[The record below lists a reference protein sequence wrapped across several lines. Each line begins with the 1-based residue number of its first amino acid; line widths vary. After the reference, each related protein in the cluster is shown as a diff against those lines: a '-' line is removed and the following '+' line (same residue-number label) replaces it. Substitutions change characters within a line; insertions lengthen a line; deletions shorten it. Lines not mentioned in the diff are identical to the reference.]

1 MAKLIIFDL
10 DGTLIDSI
18 EGWVKAFRQSFERF
32 GMKVGRKKLTE
43 LFGKSDIEIV
53 KALVKDPEKR
63 EMVLKY
69 LYRLKKGDE
78 LLKEFRLHKNA
89 KKVLRKLKEK
99 GYIIALATGNRKDF
113 CSKVLEHFGLTD
125 FFDIIITADDVR
137 KGKPEPEMLIKCLNQ
152 AKIEKDEAIYI
163 CDSLPDVLASKKA
176 GIKCFLVSWGA
187 LKGKCSLADAKLE
200 KLSVRE
206 IEKKIKSL
214 NL

>member
-1 MAKLIIFDL
+1 MGKLVIFDL

-18 EGWVKAFRQSFERF
+18 EGWIKAFQQSFERF
-32 GMKVGRKKLTE
+32 GIKIGRKELTE
-43 LFGKSDIEIV
+43 LFGKSDIDIV
-53 KALVKDPEKR
+53 KALVKNPEKR
-63 EMVLKY
+63 ERVLKY
-69 LYRLKKGDE
+69 LYQLKKGDE

-89 KKVLRKLKEK
+89 KRVLRKLKEK

-113 CSKVLEHFGLTD
+113 CSKVLRHFGLTD
-125 FFDIIITADDVR
+125 FFDIIVTVDDVR

-152 AKIEKDEAIYI
+152 AKVGKDEAIYI
-163 CDSLPDVLASKKA
+163 CDSLPDVLASRKA

-187 LKGKCSLADAKLE
+187 LKGNCNLADAKLE

-214 NL
+214 A

>member
-1 MAKLIIFDL
+1 MGKLIIFDL

-18 EGWVKAFRQSFERF
+18 EGWIKAFQQSFERF

-53 KALVKDPEKR
+53 KALVKNPEKR

-69 LYRLKKGDE
+69 LYQLKKGDE
-78 LLKEFRLHKNA
+78 LLKEFKLHRNA
-89 KKVLRKLKEK
+89 KRVLKKLKEK
-99 GYIIALATGNRKDF
+99 GYTIALATGNRKDF
-113 CSKVLEHFGLTD
+113 CSKVLKHFGLTD
-125 FFDIIITADDVR
+125 FFDIIVTVDDVR

-152 AKIEKDEAIYI
+152 AKVGKDSAIYI
-163 CDSLPDVLASKKA
+163 CDSLPDVLASRKA

-187 LKGKCSLADAKLE
+187 LKGNCNLADAKLE

-214 NL
+214 A

>member
-1 MAKLIIFDL
+1 MGKLIIFDL

-18 EGWVKAFRQSFERF
+18 EGWIKAFQQSFERF

-53 KALVKDPEKR
+53 KALVKNPEKR

-69 LYRLKKGDE
+69 LYQLKKGDE
-78 LLKEFRLHKNA
+78 LLKEFKLHRNA
-89 KKVLRKLKEK
+89 KRVLKKLKEK
-99 GYIIALATGNRKDF
+99 GYTIALATGNRKDF
-113 CSKVLEHFGLTD
+113 CSKVLKHFGLTD
-125 FFDIIITADDVR
+125 FFDIIVTVDDVR
-137 KGKPEPEMLIKCLNQ
+137 KGKPEPEMLIKCLNR
-152 AKIEKDEAIYI
+152 AKVEKDEAIYI

-187 LKGKCSLADAKLE
+187 LKGNCNLADAKLK
-200 KLSVRE
+200 KLSVME

-214 NL
+214 A